1 MNTSSARA
9 WEWIGCTKADLGAIP
24 RLSAALK
31 NVVGSKS
38 EIIDA
43 LRKSEAPEARK
54 ILEVIDSC
62 QVPGYIE
69 YLPLEA
75 FCFVTKVP
83 TKKFFSIVA
92 EVLFEESQN
101 EALLIVNQGIPQIA
115 QATVKQAL
123 KAKGTKEK
131 QMLLQHAKIAPVP
144 KGSVVQIFN
153 PQIDQSTKVQQV
165 VMPPAEDSVKKMS
178 ERFNKNVSPP
188 TALIEGDFEEIGEEG

>member
-1 MNTSSARA
+1 MSSEA
-9 WEWIGCTKADLGAIP
+9 WNWIGCTKADLGAIP

-31 NVVGSKS
+31 NVVGSKTAIL
-38 EIIDA
+38 EA

-54 ILEVIDSC
+54 ILDVVDNC
-62 QVPGYIE
+62 PNPKYLD

-75 FCFVTKVP
+75 FCFITKVP
-83 TKKFFSIVA
+83 TKRFFSIVA

-101 EALLIVNQGIPQIA
+101 EALLIVNQGIPAIA
-115 QATVKQAL
+115 AATVEAAL
-123 KAKGTKEK
+123 DPKGTKEK

-153 PQIDQSTKVQQV
+153 PQIDQSTRVQQV

-188 TALIEGDFEEIGEEG
+188 TALIEGDFEELGDE